1 MEKNLNFKELLKISC
16 NCGLGVI
23 GLVVAYMLLNYGFNF
38 IAEHWKPTIVPIVI
52 EPISLIIHNIIELI
66 LINLKFITISWLL
79 LSLWFVCIGFK
90 TIDKFKEVPKVLKII
105 YKVFLPI
112 GIALILINIINGHFI
127 YATIAV
133 GLMFFN
139 YDVYKYKYKEDPDEH
154 LYEYCKDN
162 PNIRIKKNKN
172 HNDPQLK
179 FDF

>member
-1 MEKNLNFKELLKISC
+1 MEKKLNLKELLKISC

-23 GLVVAYMLLNYGFNF
+23 GLVIVYMLLNYGFNF
-38 IAEHWKPTIVPIVI
+38 IAEHWKPTIVPVVI
-52 EPISLIIHNIIELI
+52 EPVILITKNIIELI
-66 LINLKFITISWLL
+66 LTNLKFITISWIL
-79 LSLWFVCIGFK
+79 LSLWFACIGFK

-112 GIALILINIINGHFI
+112 GIALIFINIFNAHFI

-139 YDVYKYKYKEDPDEH
+139 YDIYKYKEDSDEE

-162 PNIRIKKNKN
+162 PRIRIKKNKN